1 MTPQWQMNWEIFF
14 PVDNMLSNDIT
25 LYLQLIYPQRILTFP
40 VLLKMTIKLCLMKL
54 KKTML
59 LQAEDQKLLSN
70 QPLKLFLR
78 LINKTFKT
86 FMFKKN
92 IYSINNL
99 RVSSPEVY
107 FSLRNDYKNIL
118 KNGRKL

>member
-1 MTPQWQMNWEIFF
+1 
-14 PVDNMLSNDIT
+14 
-25 LYLQLIYPQRILTFP
+25 
-40 VLLKMTIKLCLMKL
+40 MKL

>member
-1 MTPQWQMNWEIFF
+1 MNWEIFF